1 MIVGDAEGNSYVCAL
16 EDFPF
21 PPHYQFKELQNALYR
36 SLTNKQD
43 LEKQVKQ
50 LGFGEEDTK
59 AD

>member
-1 MIVGDAEGNSYVCAL
+1 MIVGDADGNSYVCAL

-21 PPHYQFKELQNALYR
+21 PPHYQFKELQNALYK

-50 LGFGEEDTK
+50 LGFGQES
-59 AD
+59 